1 MPGHARMVKNAQVPK
16 FQMGHGSRF
25 RMASFF
31 TVLCCLVFAHT
42 GQSPCDG
49 LVGLT
54 WHPFYNVAIGVH

>member
-1 MPGHARMVKNAQVPK
+1 MAGHARMVKNAQVPK

-49 LVGLT
+49 FVGLT
-54 WHPFYNVAIGVH
+54 LHPFYNVAIGVH